1 MKTISSKSIAALLSI
16 LALLMLQACAGGAAS
31 LDPANPVEPARVDAL
46 SRAILALGDDVERE
60 EAQRA
65 ARVAI
70 SYSRQ
75 LADDYDI
82 AGSPLFHNVMVNLGL
97 RDRGLCVHWT
107 RDLMVRLQQE
117 RLRSLEL
124 HWGVANFEKT
134 FRIEHSTV
142 IISARGEPLQ
152 QGLVLDAW
160 RNAGDLYWVPAH
172 DDPGYVWRPH
182 AEVQALKERR
192 AELHPQREIV
202 R

>member
-1 MKTISSKSIAALLSI
+1 MKAISSKSIAALFSI
-16 LALLMLQACAGGAAS
+16 LALPMLQACAGGAAR
-31 LDPANPVEPARVDAL
+31 LDPAAPVEPTRVDAL
-46 SRAILALGDDVERE
+46 SRAILALGDDVERA

-82 AGSPLFHNVMVNLGL
+82 AGTPLFHNVMVNLGL

-124 HWGVANFEKT
+124 HWGVANFDKT
-134 FRIEHSTV
+134 FRVEHSTV
-142 IISARGEPLQ
+142 IISARGEPLE
-152 QGLVLDAW
+152 QGLVLDGW
-160 RNAGDLYWVPAH
+160 RNSGDLYWTPTLE
-172 DDPGYVWRPH
+172 DPDYAWRPH
-182 AEVQALKERR
+182 AEVQALKEQR
-192 AELHPQREIV
+192 AGLRPQREVV